1 MLAQPH
7 IVPIL
12 DVISPQLPGSANGGG
27 GVAAT
32 ETVVTDY
39 SAGGNLDLIFNSR
52 PVSLADRL
60 SWLRQIL
67 AGESL
72 V

>member
-1 MLAQPH
+1 M
-7 IVPIL
+7 PIL
-12 DVISPQLPGSANGGG
+12 DVISPQLPGANANGGG